1 MLDKILAKVENT
13 IIVGA
18 LLSSVLALMVN
29 IVLRYIFKSG
39 LIWAEEYARF
49 AIVWLTFIGASVVI
63 REGEHL
69 SVGIVMELLKN
80 RKAKVFV
87 EKTGILLA
95 LLFSVFLIVFGG
107 QLTVETY
114 KLGQVSPSLQLPM
127 WTVYS
132 AVPMGGLLTS
142 YRFIQLLRRKT

>member
-107 QLTVETY
+107 QLTVESY

-142 YRFIQLLRRKT
+142 YRFTQLLRRKT

>member
-69 SVGIVMELLKN
+69 SVGIVVELLKN